1 MLYLSERDRGNLL
14 LILESVNKILS
25 FTENVNNPEEL
36 YQDQKTFDAVLMNFV
51 VIGETAGKLEAN
63 SLELLPEIPW
73 KQIRAFRNIIA
84 HDYMGVD
91 PEAVWEIIK
100 WDIPDLQSK
109 LSNKL

>member
-1 MLYLSERDRGNLL
+1 MLYLSERDRGFIL
-14 LILESVNKILS
+14 LILESISKILS
-25 FTENVNNPEEL
+25 FTENVTGPEEF

-63 SLELLPEIPW
+63 SLKILTEIPW
-73 KQIRAFRNIIA
+73 RQVIAFRNIIA

-109 LSNKL
+109 LNNKL